1 MNSQELF
8 DFLKIFDDDLFLKIM
23 PDLDLNYSEKMF
35 VLQLLQK
42 IEILMLRLS
51 ALQLKN
57 ILMFNIREKS

>member
-23 PDLDLNYSEKMF
+23 SDLDLNYSEKMF